1 MKKNRAVV
9 YIMMWI
15 CCGIVTAISIAATKQ
30 YCCLTTM
37 VVPLAFMLMDY
48 MFFGGRSKIAN

>member
-1 MKKNRAVV
+1 MKKNRAII

-15 CCGIVTAISIAATKQ
+15 CCSIVTAISVAATKQ

-48 MFFGGRSKIAN
+48 MFFGGKR